1 MRGGVDQDDSLTNM
15 EWLPDVSIPYM
26 QEVRCRITEDDVK
39 QNKKHSRSLLEGD
52 SNENIKQLY

>member
-26 QEVRCRITEDDVK
+26 QEVRCRITEDDMK
-39 QNKKHSRSLLEGD
+39 QNRKQNRSLLEGF
-52 SNENIKQLY
+52 STTQIKL